1 MSKNITN
8 MLGENKEDSGEKP
21 MPTAKDKIRAA
32 TALKSIIGIAA
43 LVDIVCFTISV
54 CNSEDSDNQSDA
66 GGEQDP
72 FFSVAD
78 GISYGATVTDYAL
91 SYCLGFLLYSPMDA
105 SSLPDDSEYGKI
117 IAATSKACKW
127 YTIVW
132 YIKTVLSLGFPT
144 VIAVVS
150 CSCLRQKIT
159 DKAKKNLKKIDNI
172 NTVIGAVMS
181 ALSAG
186 LEVWAC
192 VEAGQVD
199 DDKLNEAQKTDK
211 KCFLWETSGYI
222 CDDARTI
229 FNACIMMGRLKAAL
243 ALAASGL
250 LAAGYA
256 SAMFAEA
263 GYIRGTWKV

>member
-1 MSKNITN
+1 
-8 MLGENKEDSGEKP
+8 MLGENKVDPGDKP
-21 MPTAKDKIRAA
+21 MPTAKGDVIAA
-32 TALKSIIGIAA
+32 TILKSIIGIAA
-43 LVDIVCFTISV
+43 VADIVCFTISV
-54 CNSEDSDNQSDA
+54 CNSKDSDNQSDA

-72 FFSVAD
+72 FFSVTD

-172 NTVIGAVMS
+172 NTVLGAVMS

-199 DDKLNEAQKTDK
+199 DDRLNEAQKTDK

-222 CDDARTI
+222 CDDVRTI
-229 FNACIMMGRLKAAL
+229 FNAIITICQLKEPWVL
-243 ALAASGL
+243 SASGV